1 MTQDANSPA
10 AKPSLSRIVV
20 TVCTYNESENIGR
33 LLTEIRSSLPEA
45 DILVI
50 DDESP
55 DGTGQVVLDRAA
67 SDPKVYLHSRHG
79 ERGLGSATLFAFQHV
94 IAQDYD
100 ILINLDADFSHHPR
114 YLPELVKA
122 LQTTDADVAIGSRYV
137 ASGSIKGWPLKRH
150 IMSKSINFWA
160 RSWMGLP
167 IRDCSGSYRAYRCDL
182 LRKVDFSEFR
192 SRGYSVQEELLF
204 RCARGGAK
212 FTEVPI
218 EFVDRE
224 VGESKINMNEAMK
237 AVWIIARCGLEP
249 KKKGTTER
257 V

>member
-1 MTQDANSPA
+1 MTQDVTTPAEQSPP
-10 AKPSLSRIVV
+10 KIVI
-20 TVCTYNESENIGR
+20 TICTYNESENISR
-33 LLTEIRSSLPEA
+33 LLTEIRGSLPEA
-45 DILVI
+45 DLLVI

-55 DGTGQVVLDRAA
+55 DGTGQIVLDRAA
-67 SDPKVYLHSRHG
+67 EDSKIHLHSRRG

-114 YLPELVKA
+114 YLPDLVKA

-137 ASGSIKGWPLKRH
+137 ESGSIKGWPLKRH
-150 IMSKSINFWA
+150 FMSKSINLWA
-160 RSWMGLP
+160 RCWMGLP

-204 RCARGGAK
+204 RCARVGAK

-249 KKKGTTER
+249 KKKGTTGR